1 MPAKSLAGR
10 TSAEGGRGRT
20 EEKEGGEGHLFKVCG
35 FIHLA
40 GALEMEKL
48 EL

>member
-20 EEKEGGEGHLFKVCG
+20 EEKEEGHLFKVCG
-35 FIHLA
+35 FISLA